1 MGDVADDVIREINNA
16 ANSVEDWGEDTLESL
31 GKFSMDVHDE
41 IMKME
46 DHF

>member
-1 MGDVADDVIREINNA
+1 MGDAADDVIREIKNT
-16 ANSVEDWGEDTLESL
+16 ANSIEDWGEDTLESL

>member
-1 MGDVADDVIREINNA
+1 MVNFGDDVICEINMA
-16 ANSVEDWGEDTLESL
+16 AYSIEDWGEDTLDSL